1 MQIKSPLFRLYDQVG
16 RAVLEQN
23 LMVEQNMVE
32 TAILPNG
39 IYFWQVR
46 DENGRFKTGK
56 LIKTVN

>member
-16 RAVLEQN
+16 RAVLEQT
-23 LMVEQNMVE
+23 LTVGQNTIE
-32 TAILPNG
+32 TAMLPNG

-56 LIKTVN
+56 LIKTGG